1 VTPVE
6 SHALNEAARAQVD
19 RILQSQGFRSAGV
32 LRHLLNYLADKC
44 LAGEGDTL
52 KEYTIGLDALGKPA
66 SFDPRQE
73 SVVRM
78 HMARLR
84 QKLTEYYRLEG
95 LEDTIVVDLPKGGFR
110 LTFEP
115 RRVVPVQPETSRETN
130 KWTRRESIL
139 AAVLI
144 VAVLGIGLTAA
155 VLHKPETQAP
165 GWTPELKELWE
176 PLLSSNRR
184 LVVCISTPLFVH
196 VPGFGALRD
205 LSLNDWDNASSSKS
219 LSSVEKALGAGM
231 SEPSYDFTDTGTA
244 SGAFLLGQFLAPRK
258 ENVTIMSASRIS
270 WHEIAE
276 DNVVFLGSPEGIH
289 QMEDIPS
296 DVHLVLEPKGVR
308 NVDPRPGEPSFIA
321 DAPGRDGEESGLS
334 HALISRLPAMNGH
347 GAILMLSGNEMA
359 AVLGGVQA
367 FTNPVLARTLVSR
380 LKAANGKMPA
390 YFQMVLNVK
399 SMDQVPVEVT
409 YSLHRE
415 LSAPK

>member
-6 SHALNEAARAQVD
+6 SYALNDAARQQVD
-19 RILQSQGFRSAGV
+19 RILQSAGFRSAGV

-52 KEYTIGLDALGKPA
+52 KEYSIGLDALGKPA

-84 QKLTEYYRLEG
+84 QKLAEYYRAEG
-95 LEDTIVVDLPKGGFR
+95 ADDPIVVDLPKGGFR

-115 RRVVPVQPETSRETN
+115 RQPIPLPQESAR
-130 KWTRRESIL
+130 WTRRESVL

-144 VAVLGIGLTAA
+144 VGLLGVGLTAA
-155 VLHKPETQAP
+155 VFRQPEASTP

-184 LVVCISTPLFVH
+184 LVVCISTPLFVN

-205 LSLNDWDNASSSKS
+205 SSLNDWDNASTSKG

-231 SEPSYDFTDTGTA
+231 SEPSYNFTDIGTA

-276 DNVVFLGSPEGIH
+276 DNVVFLGAPEGIH
-289 QMEDIPS
+289 QTEDIPS

-308 NVDPRPGEPSFIA
+308 NVDPRPGEPNFIA
-321 DAPGRDGEESGLS
+321 DAPGRNGEESGLS

-347 GAILMLSGNEMA
+347 GAILMLSGNEMS

-367 FTNPVLARTLVSR
+367 FTNPVLARMLVSR
-380 LKAANGKMPA
+380 IRTAGGKVPP
-390 YFQMVLNVK
+390 YFQVVLNVK

-409 YSLHRE
+409 YSLYRE
-415 LSAPK
+415 LSGTPRR

>member
-1 VTPVE
+1 
-6 SHALNEAARAQVD
+6 ALNDAARTQVD

-32 LRHLLNYLADKC
+32 LRHLLNYLTDKC
-44 LAGEGDTL
+44 LAGEGETL
-52 KEYTIGLDALGKPA
+52 KEYTIGIDALGKPP

-84 QKLTEYYRLEG
+84 QKLADYYRVEG
-95 LEDTIVVDLPKGGFR
+95 AEDTIVVDLPKGGFR
-110 LTFEP
+110 LTFES
-115 RRVVPVQPETSRETN
+115 RRPVAVPQESTR
-130 KWTRRESIL
+130 WTRRESIL
-139 AAVLI
+139 AAILV
-144 VAVLGIGLTAA
+144 VALLGIGLTAA
-155 VLHKPETQAP
+155 VLRRPEAP
-165 GWTPELKELWE
+165 ASAWTPELKELWE

-184 LVVCISTPLFVH
+184 LVVCISTPLFVN

-205 LSLNDWDNASSSKS
+205 SSLNDWDNASSSKS
-219 LSSVEKALGAGM
+219 LSSVEKALGSGM
-231 SEPSYDFTDTGTA
+231 SEPSYDFTDVGTA

-289 QMEDIPS
+289 QTEDIPS
-296 DVHLVLEPKGVR
+296 DVHLVLESNGIR
-308 NVDPRPGEPSFIA
+308 NLHPRAGEPAFFP

-347 GAILMLSGNEMA
+347 GAILMLSGNQMS

-367 FTNPVLARTLVSR
+367 FTNPVLARMLVSR
-380 LKAANGKMPA
+380 LKAANGRMPA
-390 YFQMVLNVK
+390 YFQVVLNVR

-415 LSAPK
+415 LSDPGKR